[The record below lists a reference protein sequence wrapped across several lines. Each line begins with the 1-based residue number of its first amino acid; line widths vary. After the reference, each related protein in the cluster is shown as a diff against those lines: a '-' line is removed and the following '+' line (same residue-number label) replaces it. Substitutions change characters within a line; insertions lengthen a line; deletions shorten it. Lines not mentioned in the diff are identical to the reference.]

1 MGRIGP
7 FELILILCIALIIF
21 GPSKLPALAKSMGQA
36 VKEFRKGT
44 QDLTKDLETAVD
56 PAAAPA
62 APAAS
67 AAPAAPA
74 AAPKAE
80 EVKPSETKA

>member
-56 PAAAPA
+56 PTPAAPA
-62 APAAS
+62 APAAPGCS
-67 AAPAAPA
+67 CC
-74 AAPKAE
+74 
-80 EVKPSETKA
+80 SSQG